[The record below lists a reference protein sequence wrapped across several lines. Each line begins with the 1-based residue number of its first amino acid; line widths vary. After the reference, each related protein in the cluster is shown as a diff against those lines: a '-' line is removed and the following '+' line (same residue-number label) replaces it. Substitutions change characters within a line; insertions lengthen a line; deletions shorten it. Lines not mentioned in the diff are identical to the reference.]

1 MHEIIKTISISNKRE
16 IIEPSKYYTEI
27 GEQIIKYQF
36 RNYYCL
42 RHYDK
47 QNRLLAEIR
56 KGNIDYNQK
65 KITKKLVNFK
75 FKKLF
80 DEMDKL
86 SKNKSLKKIDLE
98 KLYVLKKFYKNPP
111 IIIGGCGRS
120 GTTLLLS
127 ILSSHSKIYGIKD
140 ETYAFYPN
148 PLRLNKI
155 IYNLKFKK
163 NKLCWLEKTPKNV
176 QVFKKIFKLFNGK
189 VKLIN
194 IVRNAKSVINSK
206 HPNSKKK
213 YYVDLS
219 RWKNDVKMGLKSK
232 KITYTIIFEKLVNNP
247 KNELEKLCKF
257 LGLKFERRLLNYSK
271 FTSVKRNIAWGNK
284 NVKSIDRLKNKNYN
298 LFKNKVIEKYNKDK
312 EAIKL
317 NKYYGFE

>member
-257 LGLKFERRLLNYSK
+257 LGLKYSK